1 MTPNAQG
8 ERSRGRPVEIDP
20 ARLSQVA
27 VELFSDRGF
36 DAVSAAEVAE
46 AAEVSRRSLF
56 RYFPTKASLV
66 WDGFQHGMDVLHD
79 ALARSDHDDPRA
91 AVLDA
96 LAEVAANAPD
106 PEVIRIRLRIIAS
119 NQDLIAFGS
128 GYIQEQCL
136 VMRDFLVGRGMDL
149 LEARVAANVAAIAS
163 FTGYLHWATATEEP
177 APLPTVRRALD
188 AVRG

>member
-20 ARLSQVA
+20 AHLSQVA
-27 VELFSDRGF
+27 VDLFSKRGF
-36 DAVSAAEVAE
+36 DAVSAAEVAQV
-46 AAEVSRRSLF
+46 AQVSRRSLF

-66 WDGFQHGMDVLHD
+66 WDGFQTGLGVLTESLASSDHEDPRDAVID
-79 ALARSDHDDPRA
+79 ALAD
-91 AVLDA
+91 
-96 LAEVAANAPD
+96 VAASAPD
-106 PEVIRIRLRIIAS
+106 PDVIRTRLRIIAS

-136 VMRDFLVGRGMDL
+136 VIRRFLAERGLDPL
-149 LEARVAANVAAIAS
+149 AARVTANVAAIAS

-177 APLPTVRRALD
+177 HPLETVRQALG
-188 AVRG
+188 VIRG